1 MKSSFF
7 ICLFILLISNVHAQV
22 GIGTVS
28 PNSTLQVVGSF
39 SATYRSF
46 TTSSTASSTDHALVF
61 TGTSAASLTL
71 PDATACAGRL
81 YLIKNASTSGIT
93 PVLTINTTSSQT
105 IDGIA
110 TLLLSQAY
118 QGVILLSN
126 GANWNVSAQTASA
139 SSGTGWLLG
148 GNSVSSIQNLG
159 TTSNYD
165 LPFITNNIEGMRL
178 SAAGNFGIGTSTFNA
193 TYPEKLVVN
202 AGTTTSVNAIV
213 GKGSINNYLQLN
225 IQNSNAGTNASS
237 DVVATADNGTETVN
251 YVDLGINSSANTS
264 GIMGNANDAYLYTT
278 GNNFLMGTAN
288 NNALVFMTGGQ
299 VQSANERMRI
309 SGTGNI
315 GIGINNPS
323 YLLHV
328 VASSNPLYLGGVQT
342 GLATDSVL
350 TIINGVV
357 RKLSPSALATSSSNA
372 WTLGGNNVSSIQ
384 NLGTTS
390 NYALPFI
397 TNNTERMRIDS
408 AGKVGIGT
416 TTPGADLTLFQGTGG
431 ASPARGF
438 RFAGNSIGGTNSGTG
453 FGVALGYNI
462 SGNKQ
467 LWLGDADY
475 LGNSTGTF
483 VRYSSSAGLTI
494 FDAIAGDNSVRRPIE
509 IGVSTDP
516 LSAIVLGSDQN
527 ATAPGSYIWAN
538 GNMAIGNSYRSNAAP
553 SNGVIVQGNVG
564 IGTVSPSSALHVV
577 GTNPLTL
584 IGVQTGLGTDSVLTI
599 INGVVRKI
607 SPSTLTTSAA
617 NMWALGGNGVSSI
630 QNLGTTSNYDLP
642 FITNNTEKMRLSAS
656 GNLGVGT
663 SAFNATNPEKLVVS
677 AGTTS
682 SVNAIV
688 GNGSINNYLQLNIQN
703 TNAGTN
709 ASSDVVATAD
719 NGNETTNYVDLGI
732 NSSANTSGIMGGVDD
747 AYLYTTGNNFLM
759 GTGTAS
765 KALVF
770 MTGGTVQSTNE
781 RMRIDGSGNVGIGTN
796 STTSKFEVSGTGG
809 TLSEKLTS
817 TAATDRS
824 ILQSSNTATNGG
836 SIDIRGYGASYS
848 ETIFGNS
855 MSGGSALVSIN
866 TSGTGIL
873 GMGTYNSN
881 DFVFGTS
888 NSERMRIT
896 SGGSVGIA
904 TSSPTSSL
912 DVNGSVGHAIT
923 TTTSNITLS
932 NINYTVI
939 ITGGTPTITLP
950 AASTNTRKIF
960 VIVNETGSA
969 RTMSAYLNFSGT
981 STTTIAA
988 NSSITVQTDGTN
1000 WYRIQ

>member
-1 MKSSFF
+1 
-7 ICLFILLISNVHAQV
+7 
-22 GIGTVS
+22 
-28 PNSTLQVVGSF
+28 
-39 SATYRSF
+39 
-46 TTSSTASSTDHALVF
+46 
-61 TGTSAASLTL
+61 
-71 PDATACAGRL
+71 
-81 YLIKNASTSGIT
+81 
-93 PVLTINTTSSQT
+93 
-105 IDGIA
+105 
-110 TLLLSQAY
+110 
-118 QGVILLSN
+118 
-126 GANWNVSAQTASA
+126 
-139 SSGTGWLLG
+139 
-148 GNSVSSIQNLG
+148 
-159 TTSNYD
+159 
-165 LPFITNNIEGMRL
+165 
-178 SAAGNFGIGTSTFNA
+178 
-193 TYPEKLVVN
+193 
-202 AGTTTSVNAIV
+202 
-213 GKGSINNYLQLN
+213 
-225 IQNSNAGTNASS
+225 
-237 DVVATADNGTETVN
+237 
-251 YVDLGINSSANTS
+251 
-264 GIMGNANDAYLYTT
+264 
-278 GNNFLMGTAN
+278 
-288 NNALVFMTGGQ
+288 
-299 VQSANERMRI
+299 
-309 SGTGNI
+309 
-315 GIGINNPS
+315 
-323 YLLHV
+323 
-328 VASSNPLYLGGVQT
+328 VQT